1 MDRRWARARHRGVAG
16 RARGGA
22 IAHRRGG
29 AAGGGGW
36 GAVRGRR
43 VARGHGFG
51 WFTQADR
58 GIALLRARLFPP
70 PRWHA
75 QGCTAH
81 VSGAHVRS
89 IGAGRHWRRD
99 TARVGRGAGQL
110 VSDRAGFGWLQFCG
124 LVFVAGAAAAG
135 GALHGGALDR
145 AWPATAM

>member
-1 MDRRWARARHRGVAG
+1 MRGIAALRG
-16 RARGGA
+16 ARGGERSPIGGA
-22 IAHRRGG
+22 GRRAAGAGAPCGG
-29 AAGGGGW
+29 AAWRGGMVLGGSL
-36 GAVRGRR
+36 RR
-43 VARGHGFG
+43 IAEN
-51 WFTQADR
+51 
-58 GIALLRARLFPP
+58 ALLRARLFPP